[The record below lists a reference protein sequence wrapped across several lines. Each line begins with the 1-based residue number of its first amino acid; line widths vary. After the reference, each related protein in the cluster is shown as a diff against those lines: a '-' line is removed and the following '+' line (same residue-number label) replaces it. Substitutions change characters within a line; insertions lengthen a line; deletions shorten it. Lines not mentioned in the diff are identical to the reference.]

1 MREIYSQLIAIRIAE
16 GVGDISNK
24 LNWITNT
31 TEIFGY
37 VDQSATRKIV
47 KGAMGLMIWGPKE
60 KKLRMIKSEL
70 HFKGKPYFI
79 AYVR

>member
-1 MREIYSQLIAIRIAE
+1 MSEEEGRKIRHTSFKMREIYSQLIAIRIAE

-24 LNWITNT
+24 LNNQH

-47 KGAMGLMIWGPKE
+47 KGAMGLMI
-60 KKLRMIKSEL
+60 
-70 HFKGKPYFI
+70 
-79 AYVR
+79 

>member
-24 LNWITNT
+24 LNNQH

-47 KGAMGLMIWGPKE
+47 KGAMGLMIRGPKE